1 MVHIQAF
8 FLGPVHVS
16 YMPPL
21 YIFAGPEI
29 KAVVR
34 HEIDN
39 IVVAPPPPSLLLPSQ
54 LNREPL
60 THSHIHTAAPAPPTF
75 GVASMRRLSLSPLQR
90 PQGLKGGKKKVSLV
104 FFSAGI

>member
-21 YIFAGPEI
+21 YIFVGPEI

-39 IVVAPPPPSLLLPSQ
+39 IVAAPPPLPPSPFTI
-54 LNREPL
+54 E
-60 THSHIHTAAPAPPTF
+60 
-75 GVASMRRLSLSPLQR
+75 
-90 PQGLKGGKKKVSLV
+90 
-104 FFSAGI
+104 